1 MVFLDVEDS
10 IGVTK
15 VVVFHS
21 LYELINEKIRED
33 RPVFIRGKVSIREE
47 EASLIADSVFFLD
60 EPNYRIWI
68 RFDSIRE
75 FRNNES
81 VLEKI
86 SSWNRGMSLV
96 SVLLNDKRITMALKI
111 HMSSDQKAI
120 NELKEAFGEMNVLV
134 RETQYL

>member
-1 MVFLDVEDS
+1 MLFRS
-10 IGVTK
+10 
-15 VVVFHS
+15 
-21 LYELINEKIRED
+21 
-33 RPVFIRGKVSIREE
+33 
-47 EASLIADSVFFLD
+47 
-60 EPNYRIWI
+60 
-68 RFDSIRE
+68 E

>member
-1 MVFLDVEDS
+1 MLPKWSF
-10 IGVTK
+10 
-15 VVVFHS
+15 FHS

-47 EASLIADSVFFLD
+47 EASLIADSVFSFD

>member
-1 MVFLDVEDS
+1 M
-10 IGVTK
+10 
-15 VVVFHS
+15 
-21 LYELINEKIRED
+21 
-33 RPVFIRGKVSIREE
+33 
-47 EASLIADSVFFLD
+47 
-60 EPNYRIWI
+60 
-68 RFDSIRE
+68 
-75 FRNNES
+75 
-81 VLEKI
+81 EKI